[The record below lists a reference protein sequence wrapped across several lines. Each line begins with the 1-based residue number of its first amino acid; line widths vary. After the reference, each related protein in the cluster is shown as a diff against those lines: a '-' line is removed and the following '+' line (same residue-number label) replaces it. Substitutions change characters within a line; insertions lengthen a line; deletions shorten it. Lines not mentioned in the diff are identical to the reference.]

1 MDTVNKEV
9 ADRLKA
15 ALDGG
20 ISDETIKPLKKAV
33 DNILCQI
40 EDDIMYRMKDD
51 LAPNLVSFVAEMATN
66 TVESILGGNEE
77 MMRQYLGCRTGYWT
91 GRSDSPVWGRE
102 REASE
107 WHPVIHGELFLQ
119 GAVKLRR
126 DIVAAHPDII
136 TNERVKDLED
146 QVTSLVAQL
155 NKANAAKDAMWER
168 VRQLEPV

>member
-1 MDTVNKEV
+1 MDTVNQEV

-20 ISDETIKPLKKAV
+20 ISDETIKPLKRAV
-33 DNILCQI
+33 DDILCRI
-40 EDDIMYRMKDD
+40 EDDFMYRMKDG

-66 TVESILGGNEE
+66 TVEAILGGNEA
-77 MMRQYLGCRTGYWT
+77 MMRQYLGCRIGYWT

-126 DIVAAHPDII
+126 DIVAAHPDLI
-136 TNERVKDLED
+136 TSERIKDLED
-146 QVTSLVAQL
+146 QVTSLVEQL
-155 NKANAAKDAMWER
+155 NKANAEKDRVWER
-168 VRQLEPV
+168 VRQIEPV